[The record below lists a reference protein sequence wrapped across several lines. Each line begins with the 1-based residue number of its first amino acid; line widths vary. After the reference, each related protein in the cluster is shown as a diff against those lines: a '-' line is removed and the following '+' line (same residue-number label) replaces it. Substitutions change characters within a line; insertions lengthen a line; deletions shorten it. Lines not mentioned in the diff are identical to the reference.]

1 MKKIGFVSLGCP
13 KNLVDSEVMM
23 GLVERQ
29 GLTLTPN
36 EADADIIVVNTC
48 AFIDPAKEESV
59 DTILEMAEL
68 KKTGRCQKLIVAG
81 CLVERYRDQL
91 LQEMPEID
99 AIIGTNEIERIVEA
113 CNGSGLVQ
121 LRKMQPDDHGL
132 NGSGRA
138 MEYLYDHTRPR
149 VLSTPRYSAYI
160 KIAEGCDHTC
170 SFCIIPKL
178 RGQFR
183 SRTIESVVQEAEWL
197 ADQGVK
203 EVVLVSQDT
212 THYGEDL
219 GLKEGLPLLLKKLA
233 RVAGLDWVRFL
244 YCYPN
249 HVSDMLINTV
259 ADEATLCKY
268 FDIPLQHASARTL
281 KAMLRGGT
289 RASLERMVEKI
300 RRRIPDAALRTTF
313 IVGFPGETDEDFQEL
328 VSFCRAVEFDHV
340 GVFTYSD
347 EDGTT
352 AFDYGD
358 KVPRKVAAARQRRL
372 MKDQAKIS
380 RRKNRGLVGKDVEVL
395 LEGYSK
401 ESELLLQGRME
412 SQAPEIDGCV
422 LINEIPESAQF
433 QAGDF
438 VPVRITQALDHDLV
452 GRVTDCRSRTVLVR

>member
-1 MKKIGFVSLGCP
+1 
-13 KNLVDSEVMM
+13 
-23 GLVERQ
+23 
-29 GLTLTPN
+29 
-36 EADADIIVVNTC
+36 
-48 AFIDPAKEESV
+48 
-59 DTILEMAEL
+59 
-68 KKTGRCQKLIVAG
+68 
-81 CLVERYRDQL
+81 
-91 LQEMPEID
+91 
-99 AIIGTNEIERIVEA
+99 
-113 CNGSGLVQ
+113 
-121 LRKMQPDDHGL
+121 
-132 NGSGRA
+132 
-138 MEYLYDHTRPR
+138 
-149 VLSTPRYSAYI
+149 
-160 KIAEGCDHTC
+160 
-170 SFCIIPKL
+170 
-178 RGQFR
+178 
-183 SRTIESVVQEAEWL
+183 
-197 ADQGVK
+197 
-203 EVVLVSQDT
+203 
-212 THYGEDL
+212 
-219 GLKEGLPLLLKKLA
+219 
-233 RVAGLDWVRFL
+233 
-244 YCYPN
+244 
-249 HVSDMLINTV
+249 
-259 ADEATLCKY
+259 
-268 FDIPLQHASARTL
+268 
-281 KAMLRGGT
+281 
-289 RASLERMVEKI
+289 MVEKI

>member
-23 GLVERQ
+23 GLARRQ
-29 GLTLTPN
+29 GFTLTAN
-36 EADADIIVVNTC
+36 EAEADIIVVNTC

-91 LQEMPEID
+91 LQEMPEVD

-113 CNGSGLVQ
+113 CNGNGLVE
-121 LRKMQPDDHGL
+121 LRVSQPTE
-132 NGSGRA
+132 NGQAQSGHV

-149 VLSTPRYSAYI
+149 VLSTPRYTAYI

-178 RGQFR
+178 RGRFR
-183 SRTIESVVQEAEWL
+183 SRTIESVVKEAEWL

-203 EVVLVSQDT
+203 EVILVSQDT
-212 THYGEDL
+212 THYGEDV
-219 GLKEGLPLLLKKLA
+219 GLKDGLSLLLRSVARVEGL
-233 RVAGLDWVRFL
+233 RWIRFM

-249 HVSDMLINTV
+249 HVTDDLVETV
-259 ADEATLCKY
+259 AEEDTICKY
-268 FDIPLQHASARTL
+268 FDIPLQHASAATL

-289 RASLERMVEKI
+289 RGSLERMVARI

-328 VSFCRAVEFDHV
+328 LDFCRTVEFDHV
-340 GVFTYSD
+340 GVFVYSD
-347 EDGTT
+347 EEGTT
-352 AFDYGD
+352 AFEYAN
-358 KVPRKVAAARQRRL
+358 KVPRRTALQRQRLL
-372 MKDQAKIS
+372 MKEQAKIS
-380 RRKNRGLVGKDVEVL
+380 RRKNRRLIGERAEVL
-395 LEGYSK
+395 IEGTAK
-401 ESELLLQGRME
+401 ESELLQGRMQ
-412 SQAPEIDGCV
+412 SQAPEIDSRV
-422 LINEIPESAQF
+422 LINEVPDDLQL
-433 QAGDF
+433 QPGDF
-438 VPVRITQALDHDLV
+438 TTVAITQAFDHDLI
-452 GRVTDCRSRTVLVR
+452 GRVTLERSSMRAD